1 MSSTYTKSIASDF
14 GGSFSPRQFHDEI
27 ENDVTI
33 TTNLIGINTTGDAV
47 DIIFSS
53 ALSGAEETQL
63 NSLISSYSYQQM
75 FETKN
80 IVTVNPKVES
90 VNTDSYRRIM
100 VYIYPGNVYNT
111 INNIKVVSYMDS
123 GITSYDIQIR
133 NATNGTTIVTKNLT
147 NTTEQINDLGTL
159 SNIPNS
165 EARLEISVKKTGGN
179 SSKYVYIESISFY
192 LG

>member
-147 NTTEQINDLGTL
+147 NTAEQINDLGTL

-179 SSKYVYIESISFY
+179 S
-192 LG
+192 